1 MLYHIYNLQ
10 QAALTPVRLMNGATQ
25 LFFGNPFSPMA
36 HTRFGR
42 SVVAGTEVLDHVI
55 RHREKP
61 EWKLGRITVGGET
74 VRVKPRT
81 IQATPFCNL
90 VHFERAV
97 RRDNPKVL
105 IVAPMSGHHST
116 LLRGTVAGL
125 LPEHDVYI
133 TDWVDAREIPKDVG
147 PFGLQDYIAHVLDFL
162 RRLGPD
168 LHVIAV
174 CQPAPCVLSAVA
186 LLASARDPAQ
196 PRSMT
201 LMGGPIDSRKHPT
214 IVSRMA
220 ENRSLSWFER
230 HVIATVPYQFDGYG
244 RRVYPGFLQLSAFI
258 SMNPGRHLGAHLSMF
273 DHLIVGD
280 GESAG
285 AHRKFYDEYLSVM
298 DTCAEFYLET
308 IEHVFKH
315 HSLPTGKLAWRD
327 NLVEPKAIEKTAL
340 LTVEGELDDISAP
353 GQTQAA
359 HDLCANLPSW
369 KKSHH
374 LQKGVG
380 HYGIFNGRRFRE
392 QILPEISAFI
402 RAHGG

>member
-1 MLYHIYNLQ
+1 MLYHIYNLH
-10 QAALTPVRLMNGATQ
+10 QAALTPVRLLNDATQ
-25 LFFGNPFSPMA
+25 LFFGNPLSPVA

-42 SVVAGTEVLDHVI
+42 SVVAGTEVLDHVM
-55 RHREKP
+55 RHRAKP
-61 EWKLGRITVGGET
+61 DWNLGRISVDGQTVQ
-74 VRVKPRT
+74 VRPRT
-81 IQATPFCNL
+81 IQATPFCKL
-90 VHFERAV
+90 LHFERSV
-97 RRDNPKVL
+97 PRNDPRVL
-105 IVAPMSGHHST
+105 IVAPMSGHHAT

-125 LPEHDVYI
+125 LPTHDVYI
-133 TDWVDAREIPKDVG
+133 TDWVDAREIPKDAG
-147 PFGLQDYIAHVLDFL
+147 PFGLQDYIAHVMDFL

-168 LHVIAV
+168 LHVVAV
-174 CQPAPCVLSAVA
+174 CQPAPLVLSAVA
-186 LLASARDPAQ
+186 LLASAQDPAQ

-201 LMGGPIDSRKHPT
+201 LMGGPIDTRKHPT

-220 ENRSLSWFER
+220 ENRSMNWFQR
-230 HVIATVPYQFDGYG
+230 HVITSVPYQFDGYG

-273 DHLIVGD
+273 DHLVVGD
-280 GESAG
+280 GDSAS

-315 HSLPTGKLAWRD
+315 HSLPTGRLRWHD
-327 NLVEPKAIEKTAL
+327 IPVEPMAIEKTAV

-359 HDLCANLPSW
+359 HALCVNVPSW
-369 KKSHH
+369 KKGHH

-392 QILPEISAFI
+392 QILPKITAFI
-402 RAHGG
+402 RAHGA